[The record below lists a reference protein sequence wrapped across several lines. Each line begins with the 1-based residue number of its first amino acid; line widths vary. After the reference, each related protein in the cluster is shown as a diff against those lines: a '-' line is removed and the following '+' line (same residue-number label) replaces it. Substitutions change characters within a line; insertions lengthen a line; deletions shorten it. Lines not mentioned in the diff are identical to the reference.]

1 MVQTHHMGRP
11 CACCLLSNVPRDL
24 SNNSFYGSLPA
35 SYNNMTSLEQLDLS
49 YNRLDGSL
57 PDIWSSLSALQVT
70 AHGN

>member
-1 MVQTHHMGRP
+1 
-11 CACCLLSNVPRDL
+11 
-24 SNNSFYGSLPA
+24 
-35 SYNNMTSLEQLDLS
+35 MTSLEQLDLS